1 MPQKTL
7 VTSKVSTNKHTAKSA
22 KTMDSMVRSH
32 VKTGD
37 STVKGHHDSVNSYAR
52 VEPRKTEQF
61 GEDNLVSVI
70 PAPDEN

>member
-7 VTSKVSTNKHTAKSA
+7 VTSKVSTNKHTAK
-22 KTMDSMVRSH
+22 TLDSMVRSH
-32 VKTGD
+32 VKTGE